1 MAGMTT
7 TTTPTLTTTTTLHHV
22 AAMYAPGDR
31 PVARA
36 FFEVLGCEVTDSR
49 SPFLLAR
56 IGPARPGLSESWVF
70 ASEVTPEQWRL
81 EETLRAERRGGAL
94 AGPADDYVRRLQS
107 DPQHACHFAIRYPGE
122 AEFEASLDR
131 VEHVGDHVPA
141 LAGRVSISG
150 VYRPGD
156 HGAQSATQ
164 TQAFVYTDVI
174 ASGVLAFGQHIEL
187 QWERS

>member
-1 MAGMTT
+1 MTT
-7 TTTPTLTTTTTLHHV
+7 TTTPTLTTLTTLHHV

-56 IGPARPGLSESWVF
+56 IGPAQPGLSESWVF

-81 EETLRAERRGGAL
+81 EETLRAERQGGAL
-94 AGPADDYVRRLQS
+94 AGLADDYVRRLRT

-122 AEFEASLDR
+122 AEFEASLER
-131 VEHVGDHVPA
+131 VEHVADHAPA

-156 HGAQSATQ
+156 DGVLSATQ

-174 ASGVLAFGQHIEL
+174 ASGILAFGQHIEL